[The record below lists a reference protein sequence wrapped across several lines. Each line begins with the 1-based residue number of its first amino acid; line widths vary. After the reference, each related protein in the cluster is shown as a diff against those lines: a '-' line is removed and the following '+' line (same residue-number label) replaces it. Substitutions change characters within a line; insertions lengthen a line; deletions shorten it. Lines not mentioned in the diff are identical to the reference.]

1 MKAIKKVLF
10 GSCLL
15 CLLFTM
21 KAIAA
26 EHVISEATSSW
37 DLNNEGTV
45 KGYWFEE
52 DRHLEIQGNGYTG
65 SNLNGSVD
73 SAIIRSVNIGSGVKA
88 AGQYTANSMFFQWYD
103 LQGVTFEDAAGFTEE
118 ITDMNQMFGSCY
130 ALKKVDL
137 SGFNTSNTT
146 CMSYM
151 FCDAK
156 NLESVDISGFD
167 TSNVTN
173 MSGMFWGCDNLK
185 SVKLDGIDTS
195 KVSDMGL
202 MFSGCKSLTSV
213 NLKGLNTSDVH
224 DMWGM
229 FEKCESLTELD
240 LSTWNTS
247 SCVKYMGMFQKCK
260 SLKNLNIS
268 GFDMSKDYD
277 TSSTYMLEDC
287 DALEKLITPKVGA
300 TNTHLPKTMYDSNGA
315 TYKRLPATST
325 TLYGSFSE
333 SGATAIIIE
342 DKTIAPKKTIS
353 IKSELMEIYKQAFPD
368 AVVKKV
374 KFKSSDKKIAKVN
387 KKGIVTGK
395 KKTGTAKITMYVK
408 TQITITKSNGK
419 AKKKLSKWT
428 EAGSV
433 NIINTGNI

>member
-103 LQGVTFEDAAGFTEE
+103 LQGVTFDDAAGFTEE

-137 SGFNTSNTT
+137 SGFSTSNTT

-260 SLKNLNIS
+260 SLKNLDIS

-315 TYKRLPATST
+315 TYKRLPASSM
-325 TLYGSFSE
+325 TLYGSFSS
-333 SGATAIIIE
+333 SGATAIAIE
-342 DKTIAPKKTIS
+342 DKTIAPKQKIS
-353 IKSELMEIYKQAFPD
+353 VKSDLMEAYKQAFPD
-368 AVVKKV
+368 SIVKKV
-374 KFKSSDKKIAKVN
+374 KFKSDNKKVAKVN

-395 KKTGTAKITMYVK
+395 KKAGSARITMYVK
-408 TQITITKSNGK
+408 TQIIVIKSNGK
-419 AKKKLSKWT
+419 TKKKLSKWT
-428 EAGSV
+428 EAGLLKVV
-433 NIINTGNI
+433 NNGVA